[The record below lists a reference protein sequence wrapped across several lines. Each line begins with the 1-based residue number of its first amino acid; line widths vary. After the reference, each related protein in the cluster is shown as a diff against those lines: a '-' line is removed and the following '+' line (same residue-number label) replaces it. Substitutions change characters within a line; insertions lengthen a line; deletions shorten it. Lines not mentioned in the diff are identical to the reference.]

1 LLKTEIKSK
10 IEARKDKIRKHF
22 LKYTRQA
29 FQLFPRM
36 KDPHILDVGCGSGIP
51 TIELAKMSK
60 GRIIGIDTDQHLL
73 DILAKRIKE
82 EGLSKQVVIKN
93 CSLFD
98 IDFPEETFDIIWAE
112 GSIWI
117 IGFSKGLQVWNPLLK
132 PKGFLVVHDSIRT
145 FSNELDVSSKLGYIL
160 VDHFELPED
169 AWLKQYCEPLEII
182 IKEQSEKAKDN
193 ITLKR
198 LLDEYQNEVNII
210 RKNPKDNMSAFY
222 IFQKL

>member
-1 LLKTEIKSK
+1 MSTELLLEMKRDQL
-10 IEARKDKIRKHF
+10 RKRFI
-22 LKYTRQA
+22 KYTKQA
-29 FQLFPRM
+29 FQTLPVI
-36 KDPHILDVGCGSGIP
+36 DNPYILDIGCGSGIP

-82 EGLSKQVVIKN
+82 EGLSKQVEIKK

-117 IGFSKGLQVWNPLLK
+117 IGFRKGLQVWNPLLK
-132 PKGFLVVHDSIRT
+132 PKGFLVIHDSIRT
-145 FSNELDVSSKLGYIL
+145 FSNELDVSSKLGYRL
-160 VDHFELPED
+160 VNHFELPED
-169 AWLKQYCEPLEII
+169 AWLKQYCEPLEKI
-182 IKEQSEKAKDN
+182 IKEQREKAKDN
-193 ITLKR
+193 FTLKK

-222 IFQKL
+222 IFQKF

>member
-1 LLKTEIKSK
+1 ML
-10 IEARKDKIRKHF
+10 EAQKDQIRKHF

-29 FQLFPRM
+29 FQLIPIM

-82 EGLSKQVVIKN
+82 EGLLKQVEIKK

-117 IGFSKGLQVWNPLLK
+117 IGFRKGLQVWNPLLK

-145 FSNELDVSSKLGYIL
+145 FSNELNGSSKLGYKL
-160 VDHFELPED
+160 VNHFELPED

-193 ITLKR
+193 ITLKS

>member
-1 LLKTEIKSK
+1 LKTSIESIL
-10 IEARKDKIRKHF
+10 EARKDQIRKHF

-29 FQLFPRM
+29 FQLIPRM

-51 TIELAKMSK
+51 TIELAKLSK

-73 DILAKRIKE
+73 DILARRIKE
-82 EGLSKQVVIKN
+82 EGLSKKVEIKK

-98 IDFPEETFDIIWAE
+98 IDFPQETFDIIWAE

-117 IGFSKGLQVWNPLLK
+117 IGFRKGLQSWNPLLK

-145 FSNELDVSSKLGYIL
+145 FSNELDVSSILGYRL
-160 VDHFELPED
+160 VNHFELPED
-169 AWLKQYCEPLEII
+169 AWLKQYCDPLEII
-182 IKEQSEKAKDN
+182 IKEHTEKAKDN
-193 ITLKR
+193 FNLKK
-198 LLDEYQNEVNII
+198 LLDEYQTEVNII
-210 RKNPKDNMSAFY
+210 RKNPRDNMSAFY

>member
-1 LLKTEIKSK
+1 MKTEIESK
-10 IEARKDKIRKHF
+10 IEARKDKIREHF

-29 FQLFPRM
+29 FQLFPRI
-36 KDPHILDVGCGSGIP
+36 KDHHILDVGCGSGIP

-73 DILAKRIKE
+73 DILAKRIKK
-82 EGLSKQVVIKN
+82 EGLSKQVEIKN

-117 IGFSKGLQVWNPLLK
+117 IGFRKGLQVWNPLLK
-132 PKGFLVVHDSIRT
+132 PKGFLVIHDSIRT
-145 FSNELDVSSKLGYIL
+145 FSNELDVSSKLAYIL

>member
-1 LLKTEIKSK
+1 MSIESIL
-10 IEARKDKIRKHF
+10 EARKDQIRKHF

-29 FQLFPRM
+29 FQLIPRM

-60 GRIIGIDTDQHLL
+60 GRIMGIDTDQHLL

-82 EGLSKQVVIKN
+82 EELSRQVGIKK

-98 IDFPEETFDIIWAE
+98 IDFPQETFDIIWAE

-117 IGFSKGLQVWNPLLK
+117 IGLRKGLQVWNPLLK

-145 FSNELDVSSKLGYIL
+145 FSNELDVSSKLGYRL
-160 VDHFELPED
+160 VNHFELPED
-169 AWLKQYCEPLEII
+169 SWLKQYCEPLETI
-182 IKEQSEKAKDN
+182 IKEHTEKAKSN
-193 ITLKR
+193 FALRK